1 MYVSEYK
8 EVRVRG
14 SGSIVVYHV
23 PVMGRRGES
32 GRLPGFLNADD
43 LVLCVELEENLR
55 CVGEKA

>member
-23 PVMGRRGES
+23 PVMGES